1 MVSPFRPLTAF
12 LGIVCSLCIFCALVS
27 DSAAQA
33 GTEKGQDR
41 LSGEIAIEGT
51 EETVTSPQKAAESG
65 AEKWIQSLLAA
76 VKGGGAVGAV
86 DDPTMT
92 YLNSLYLY
100 CMHKLGTCQFV
111 LDTVLE
117 ADVIYSKAQG
127 KAECPTMSRFWKSWL
142 RDEMEKRSK
151 YLVSVGSAP
160 AVAQFNSEI
169 RPKYIKC
176 KDTVAAALGETSSLR
191 YASGSPTQGA
201 LARFSELRTQISSKN
216 IDIFSTI
223 GFKFSQKKKEE

>member
-1 MVSPFRPLTAF
+1 MF
-12 LGIVCSLCIFCALVS
+12 ILCPVIQ
-27 DSAAQA
+27 DSVAQS
-33 GTEKGQDR
+33 GTQKAQDR
-41 LSGEIAIEGT
+41 LSGEIVIEGT
-51 EETVTSPQKAAESG
+51 EETALSPQKLAEAG
-65 AEKWIQSLLAA
+65 AEKWSQSLSAA
-76 VKGGGAVGAV
+76 IKEGGPVSTA
-86 DDPTMT
+86 DDPTIT

-117 ADVIYSKAQG
+117 ADVVHSRVNG

-151 YLVSVGSAP
+151 FLVTIGSAP
-160 AVAQFNSEI
+160 AVAQFNSEV

-176 KDTVAAALGETSSLR
+176 KDTVAAALAEESSLR
-191 YASGSPTQGA
+191 YGSGAPIR
-201 LARFSELRTQISSKN
+201 LAINRFNELRSQIISKN
-216 IDIFSTI
+216 IDIFSTV

>member
-1 MVSPFRPLTAF
+1 MGSPFRVLF
-12 LGIVCSLCIFCALVS
+12 SLSLALFAHS
-27 DSAAQA
+27 LEAAAQA
-33 GTEKGQDR
+33 GTQKGQDR

-51 EETVTSPQKAAESG
+51 EETVSSPQKLAETG
-65 AEKWIQSLLAA
+65 AEKWSQSLLAA
-76 VKGGGAVGAV
+76 IKSGGSVITP
-86 DDPTMT
+86 DEPTIT

-111 LDTVLE
+111 LDAVLE
-117 ADVIYSKAQG
+117 ADVVHSRISG
-127 KAECPTMSRFWKSWL
+127 KTECPTMSRFWKAWL

-160 AVAQFNSEI
+160 AVAQFNSEV

-176 KDTVAAALGETSSLR
+176 KDAVAAGVAEGPSVR
-191 YASGSPTQGA
+191 YAQGA
-201 LARFSELRTQISSKN
+201 PVQLAITRFTEIRNQIISKN